1 MKRKTETILK
11 KQIEHL
17 ETVLWYFLHY
27 DETGIRL
34 EIKELERAL
43 KEIQNYE

>member
-17 ETVLWYFLHY
+17 ETVLWYFLY
-27 DETGIRL
+27 CDETAIKL
-34 EIKELERAL
+34 EIKKLEKAL
-43 KEIQNYE
+43 KEIQTYE